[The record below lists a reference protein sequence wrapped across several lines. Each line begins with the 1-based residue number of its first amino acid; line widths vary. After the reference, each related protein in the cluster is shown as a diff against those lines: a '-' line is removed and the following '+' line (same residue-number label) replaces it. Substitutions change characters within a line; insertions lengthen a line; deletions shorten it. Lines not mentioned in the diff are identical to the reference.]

1 MISYLKG
8 TILNKTPDMITIC
21 VHDAIGYE
29 IWMTPQE
36 IQKLAIG
43 DKKEVFCYHHI
54 SDRTQELYGFRT
66 RDQRELFT
74 LLISHVNG
82 VGPKLALKLL
92 TKIDSDITQKAVAQ
106 GDALILEQCGIGKKT
121 AEKIIVGLRGRLE
134 NTGAPINPTL
144 DSSAY
149 REAFEALLSLGYTKL
164 ETQHALRE
172 IDVKEKSAEHVVKEA
187 LRTLA

>member
-1 MISYLKG
+1 MDDFCGVHYCSVDGAPYYYGVADICFLVLKCKVFMISYLKG
-8 TILNKTPDMITIC
+8 TILNKTHDMITIC

-66 RDQRELFT
+66 REQRELFA

-92 TKIDSDITQKAVAQ
+92 TKIDSDITQKAAAQ
-106 GDALILEQCGIGKKT
+106 GDALILEQ
-121 AEKIIVGLRGRLE
+121 
-134 NTGAPINPTL
+134 
-144 DSSAY
+144 
-149 REAFEALLSLGYTKL
+149 
-164 ETQHALRE
+164 
-172 IDVKEKSAEHVVKEA
+172 
-187 LRTLA
+187 